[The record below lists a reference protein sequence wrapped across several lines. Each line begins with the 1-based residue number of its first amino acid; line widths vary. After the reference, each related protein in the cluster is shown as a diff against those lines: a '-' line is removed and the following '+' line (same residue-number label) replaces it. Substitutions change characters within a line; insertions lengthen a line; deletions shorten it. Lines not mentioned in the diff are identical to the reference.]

1 MEERQKERKDRS
13 HLENSVHDD
22 GNEHVEENGA
32 HVLDAVSVIRN
43 LRFFR
48 RLGSVQRH
56 VMTHGNEQLRDRRR
70 HLGWLND
77 MHGIWIHSFHND
89 GISVVTVI

>member
-1 MEERQKERKDRS
+1 MKDARS

-32 HVLDAVSVIRN
+32 NVLDPVCVQRN

-48 RLGSVQRH
+48 RLGPVQRH

-70 HLGWLND
+70 HLGVLKWQAWNRD
-77 MHGIWIHSFHND
+77 IDNARI
-89 GISVVTVI
+89 